1 MLYRELPF
9 WCEAA
14 GRLYAN
20 GPVRSSGKAERQVSL
35 AVFPALMRTDMQVSL
50 KPLGGKAVFYRPIA
64 EGRTYFLLLKQHNNQ
79 MYNNLDKE

>member
-64 EGRTYFLLLKQHNNQ
+64 EIGLFLFAVIADNTLAPCITADL
-79 MYNNLDKE
+79 